1 MRIAIKWAILSL
13 MSVSTDLSAASPKIK
28 KAERSPL
35 LAAVTQ
41 CRSLT
46 EPASRLACFD
56 KSVAAFDLAEAS
68 QAVIV
73 IDERQVRETRRS
85 LFGISLPDTGLLS
98 NSDDLPQ
105 IETTLKSASVD
116 DAGRWTFQLSDGA
129 RWIQTDDYTIARRP
143 RENDNVVIK
152 RGMLGSFKLSV
163 GGQPSIKAKR
173 QN

>member
-1 MRIAIKWAILSL
+1 MRIAIKLTLFSL
-13 MSVSTDLSAASPKIK
+13 LSVSTALSAASSKIK

-35 LAAVTQ
+35 LAAMTQ

-73 IDERQVRETRRS
+73 VDERQVRETRRS
-85 LFGISLPDTGLLS
+85 LFGISLPDTGLLG
-98 NSDDLPQ
+98 NRNDLPQ
-105 IETTLKSASVD
+105 IETSLKSASVD
-116 DAGRWTFQLSDGA
+116 DAGRWTFQLVDGA
-129 RWIQTDDYTIARRP
+129 RWVQTDDYTIARRP
-143 RENDNVVIK
+143 RENDKVVIK
-152 RGMLGSFKLSV
+152 RGALGSFKLSV
-163 GGQPSIKAKR
+163 GGQPGVKAKR